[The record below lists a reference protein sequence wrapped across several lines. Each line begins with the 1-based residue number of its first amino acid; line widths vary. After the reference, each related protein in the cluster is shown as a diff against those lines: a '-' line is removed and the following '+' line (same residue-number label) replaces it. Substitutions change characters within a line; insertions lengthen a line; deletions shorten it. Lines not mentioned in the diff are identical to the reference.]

1 MNAAWHRKAWRTSAG
16 VFVVLWGLAGGFA
29 AAAEDE
35 PTPTS
40 QAAPAQTVSLEFTD
54 VPYAFFH
61 WSLPVSERSTPFE
74 KEPEMK
80 SGSVFRGTLQCGRN
94 KTNRLAFAWDQG
106 TGNLYVDLNRN
117 LDLTDDPLGA
127 FASADRRNNAYPT
140 FTNVHLPVA
149 TSAGNRSTAMDLNL
163 FGYGNRFFANAG
175 LRSLWLGKVTLDGKQ
190 WQVGVLDNPI
200 ERGAAGGS
208 RHLLLRPWEDREK
221 PFQMGDGAAPVF
233 GFSTN
238 LFLNGHAF
246 GLVAADAGAGNKAGI
261 NLDFTEQ
268 HPALGELKLTGQF
281 IQRLALEG
289 SSCLVVL
296 EQPGSV
302 VRVPVGRYTEANVRL
317 GNGGGEAVRDPR
329 FAAKGVK
336 VSETGTAALE
346 VGGPLTNSVSLNR
359 RGRTLVLN
367 YQLVGAGGE
376 TYQLVRPGVRKPP
389 EFVAYQG
396 EAKITSG
403 KFEFG

>member
-1 MNAAWHRKAWRTSAG
+1 MNVAWPRVAWRAG
-16 VFVVLWGLAGGFA
+16 ACLLAMLSGPMAAFA
-29 AAAEDE
+29 AAGEDE
-35 PTPTS
+35 
-40 QAAPAQTVSLEFTD
+40 QALISRAAQTVPLHFEDLPF
-54 VPYAFFH
+54 AFFH

-74 KEPEMK
+74 KEPAMK
-80 SGSVFRGTLQCGRN
+80 PGSVVRGTLECGRN
-94 KTNRLAFAWDQG
+94 KTNRLAFAWDRG
-106 TGNLYVDLNRN
+106 AGKLYVDLNRN

-127 FASADRRNNAYPT
+127 FASADQRGSVYPT

-149 TSAGNRSTAMDLNL
+149 TSAGDRSTAMDLNL
-163 FGYGNRFFANAG
+163 FGYGNRLYANAG
-175 LRSLWLGKVTLDGKQ
+175 LRSLWLGQAMLAGKE
-190 WQVGVLDNPI
+190 WQVGLLDRPI
-200 ERGAAGGS
+200 ERGAAAGS

-238 LFLNGHAF
+238 LFLNGHAY
-246 GLVAADAGAGNKAGI
+246 GLVAADAGAGDKAGI
-261 NLDFTEQ
+261 NLDLTEQ
-268 HPALGELKLTGQF
+268 HPALGELKPTGQF

-317 GNGGGEAVRDPR
+317 GNGGVEAVRSPR
-329 FAAKGVK
+329 VAGPGVT
-336 VSETGTAALE
+336 VSETGTAAL
-346 VGGPLTNSVSLNR
+346 VIGGPLTNSVNINR
-359 RGRTLVLN
+359 RGRTLVFN
-367 YQLVGAGGE
+367 YQLLGAGGDA
-376 TYQLVRPGVRKPP
+376 YQLVRPGARKPP
-389 EFVAYQG
+389 EFAAYQG